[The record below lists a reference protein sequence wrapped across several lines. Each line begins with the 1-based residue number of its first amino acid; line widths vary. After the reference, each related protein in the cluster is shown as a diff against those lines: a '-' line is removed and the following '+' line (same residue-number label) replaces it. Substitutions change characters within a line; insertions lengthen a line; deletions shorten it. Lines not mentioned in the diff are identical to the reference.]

1 MNEKKNIITQ
11 DDLDMSG
18 NILSILK
25 CQKVYLMSWGFE
37 SPVVIKQGLRFKVN
51 GFQHQ
56 GWIEIRY
63 NEGADLFDVYLV
75 NDDNTL
81 KDLKEGI
88 YFDELVDT
96 IDLEV
101 ERVENYNERVNQE
114 YNIINNDEK
123 NI

>member
-18 NILSILK
+18 YILSILK
-25 CQKVYLMSWGFE
+25 CQKVYLMSWGFN

-51 GFQHQ
+51 GFKHQ

-88 YFDELVDT
+88 YFDQLVEV
-96 IDLEV
+96 IDDQV
-101 ERVENYNERVNQE
+101 EMVNNYTERVNQE
-114 YNIINNDEK
+114 YNLLNNDKE
-123 NI
+123 IV